1 MGNMTAVEVIE
12 KSREFM
18 TEFTNKLNDPNEQSA
33 SKQVYFMD
41 NHETVQK
48 YMVALKK
55 VIDAIKIK
63 KEEEITPDE
72 LEMLSDAEQI
82 VREFKLSISEF
93 QKTLAIPENIKE
105 EDTQTQLTNDTLQDA
120 MQNNRTTQK
129 IMQDMQSITQ
139 SQAVPYNYAMICD
152 GKMNLISANDKG
164 ILNKSIN
171 DIAGKGNYKDI
182 QLYKIQF
189 TPVPLKVR
197 TVLIA

>member
-1 MGNMTAVEVIE
+1 MTAVEVIE

-55 VIDAIKIK
+55 VIDAIKVK
-63 KEEEITPDE
+63 KEGDVTPDE

-93 QKTLAIPENIKE
+93 QKTLAISENIKE
-105 EDTQTQLTNDTLQDA
+105 EDTQTQLTDDTLQDA

-129 IMQDMQSITQ
+129 IMQDMQSIAQ

-152 GKMNLISANDKG
+152 GKMNLISANDKNV
-164 ILNKSIN
+164 LTKSIN
-171 DIAGKGNYKDI
+171 DIANKGNYKDI
-182 QLYKIQF
+182 QLYRIQF
-189 TPVPLKVR
+189 TPVPLKVK
-197 TVLIA
+197 TVLTV

>member
-1 MGNMTAVEVIE
+1 MTAVEVIE